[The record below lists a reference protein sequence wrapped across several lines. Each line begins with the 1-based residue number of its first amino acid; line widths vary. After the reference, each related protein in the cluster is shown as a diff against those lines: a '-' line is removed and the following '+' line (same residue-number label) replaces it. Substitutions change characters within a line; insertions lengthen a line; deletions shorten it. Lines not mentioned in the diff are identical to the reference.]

1 MHIISFF
8 GQTTHLGG
16 PMQQGAAH
24 TPTTSFDAR
33 AWWLLALVCGV
44 LFLDGL
50 DVSMVGVALPSI
62 GNELGLEPSSLQW
75 VVSAYILGYG
85 GLLLL
90 GGRAADLLGR
100 RRVLIGGL
108 AVFLVASFVGG
119 LASDGTTLIATRFIK
134 GASAAFTAPAGL
146 SIITTTFAEGPARN
160 KALSVYT
167 AVGASGWSLGLVFG
181 GALTELG
188 WRYTFFMPV
197 PVALAI
203 LLLVPRYLD
212 RDAPSEAVT
221 RSSFDFSGTAT
232 LAASMLGLVYT
243 IVEAPDVGWGAART
257 LLSFAAVGM
266 LLTAF
271 VLIEQRS
278 ANPLIRL
285 GILRSGA
292 LRRANYGAMALLGSW
307 FGFQFIG
314 TLYMQDLRGWS
325 PIEMAVAFLPAGLI
339 VAFGSP
345 RIGRVVDRVGT
356 ALPIG
361 AGLTS
366 LAIAYLLFWNIG
378 ANSGYLTAM
387 LPTFIF
393 AGIGFTLAFGPL
405 TVAATSGVGDQE
417 QGLASGLVYTS
428 FQLGGAIGLAVAT
441 AVIEAGTSGS
451 SAAAGS
457 SAALLD
463 GFHPGI
469 LVSIAIAVLGASV
482 TLIPL
487 LGRYVPAWAA
497 LATSSDSGDGG
508 E

>member
-1 MHIISFF
+1 
-8 GQTTHLGG
+8 
-16 PMQQGAAH
+16 MQQESAQSLK
-24 TPTTSFDAR
+24 TSFDAR

-62 GNELGLEPSSLQW
+62 GSELGLEPSSLQW
-75 VVSAYILGYG
+75 VVSGYILGYG

-100 RRVLIGGL
+100 RRVLLGGL

-119 LASDGTTLIATRFIK
+119 LANDGNTLIATRFIK
-134 GASAAFTAPAGL
+134 GAAAAFTAPAVL

-160 KALSVYT
+160 KALSIYA

-203 LLLVPRYLD
+203 LLLLPRFLD
-212 RDAPSEAVT
+212 KDELVAVE
-221 RSSFDFSGTAT
+221 RRSFDFSGTAT
-232 LAASMLGLVYT
+232 LAVAMLGLVYT
-243 IVEAPDVGWGAART
+243 IVEAPDVGWGATQT
-257 LLSFAAVGM
+257 LLSFAGVAM

-271 VLIEQRS
+271 VLIELRS
-278 ANPLIRL
+278 ANPLVRL
-285 GILRSGA
+285 GILKSAA

-314 TLYMQDLRGWS
+314 TLYMQNLRGWS
-325 PIEMAVAFLPAGLI
+325 PIEMALAFLPAGLI

-345 RIGRVVDRVGT
+345 NVGRLVSRVGP
-356 ALPIG
+356 AIPVG
-361 AGLTS
+361 AGLFS
-366 LAIAYLLFWNIG
+366 LGLAYLLFWNIG
-378 ANSGYLTAM
+378 ADSGYLTAM
-387 LPTFIF
+387 LPTFILS
-393 AGIGFTLAFGPL
+393 GIGFTLAFGPL
-405 TVAATSGVGDQE
+405 TIAATSDVSDQE

-428 FQLGGAIGLAVAT
+428 FQLGGAVGLAVAT

-457 SAALLD
+457 AEALLD
-463 GFHPGI
+463 GFQPGI
-469 LVSIAIAVLGASV
+469 LVSIAIAALGAAV

-487 LGRYVPAWAA
+487 LGRYVPARVAV
-497 LATSSDSGDGG
+497 ATGGDKGDRG
-508 E
+508 

>member
-1 MHIISFF
+1 
-8 GQTTHLGG
+8 
-16 PMQQGAAH
+16 MQQESAQSLK
-24 TPTTSFDAR
+24 TSFDAR

-62 GNELGLEPSSLQW
+62 GSELGLEPSSLQW
-75 VVSAYILGYG
+75 VVSGYILGYG

-100 RRVLIGGL
+100 RRVLLGGL
-108 AVFLVASFVGG
+108 AVFLVASFIGG
-119 LASDGTTLIATRFIK
+119 LANDGTTLIATRFTK
-134 GASAAFTAPAGL
+134 GAAAAFTAPAVL
-146 SIITTTFAEGPARN
+146 SIITTKFPEGPARN
-160 KALSVYT
+160 KALSIYA

-197 PVALAI
+197 PIALAI
-203 LLLVPRYLD
+203 LLLLPRYLD
-212 RDAPSEAVT
+212 KDEPVSVS

-232 LAASMLGLVYT
+232 LGVGMLGLVYT
-243 IVEAPDVGWGAART
+243 IVEAPDVGWGAPRT
-257 LLSFAAVGM
+257 LLSFAGVAM
-266 LLTAF
+266 LLAAF
-271 VLIEQRS
+271 VLIEQRR
-278 ANPLIRL
+278 ANPLVRL
-285 GILRSGA
+285 GILKSAA

-314 TLYMQDLRGWS
+314 TLYMQNLRGWS
-325 PIEMAVAFLPAGLI
+325 PIEMALAFLPAGLI

-345 RIGRVVDRVGT
+345 NIGRLVSRVGP
-356 ALPIG
+356 AIPVG
-361 AGLTS
+361 AGLMS
-366 LAIAYLLFWNIG
+366 LGVAYLLFWNIG
-378 ANSGYLTAM
+378 ADSSYLTAM
-387 LPTFIF
+387 LPTFILS
-393 AGIGFTLAFGPL
+393 GIGFTLAFGPL
-405 TVAATSGVGDQE
+405 TIAATSDVKDEE

-428 FQLGGAIGLAVAT
+428 FQLGGAVGLAVAT

-451 SAAAGS
+451 TAAAGS

-469 LVSIAIAVLGASV
+469 LVSIAIAVLGAAV

-487 LGRYVPAWAA
+487 LGRRRRVPARVAV
-497 LATSSDSGDGG
+497 ATGGNQGDQG
-508 E
+508 

>member
-1 MHIISFF
+1 
-8 GQTTHLGG
+8 
-16 PMQQGAAH
+16 MQQENANSPA
-24 TPTTSFDAR
+24 TSFDSR

-62 GNELGLEPSSLQW
+62 GSELNLEPSSLQW
-75 VVSAYILGYG
+75 VVSGYILGYG

-108 AVFLVASFVGG
+108 AVFLVASFIGG
-119 LASDGTTLIATRFIK
+119 LANDGSTLIATRFIK

-146 SIITTTFAEGPARN
+146 SIITTTFAEGPVRN

-197 PVALAI
+197 PIALAI
-203 LLLVPRYLD
+203 LLLVPRYLE
-212 RDAPSEAVT
+212 RDEPSAAVS

-232 LAASMLGLVYT
+232 LAAAMLGLVYT

-266 LLTAF
+266 LLSAF

-278 ANPLIRL
+278 ENPLVRL
-285 GILRSGA
+285 GILRSAG

-314 TLYMQDLRGWS
+314 TLYMQNLRGWS
-325 PIEMAVAFLPAGLI
+325 PIEMALAFLPAGLI

-345 RIGRVVDRVGT
+345 NIGRVVNRVGT

-366 LAIAYLLFWNIG
+366 LAIAYTLFLNIG
-378 ANSGYLTAM
+378 ADSGYFSAM

-393 AGIGFTLAFGPL
+393 AGLGFTLAFGPL
-405 TVAATSGVGDQE
+405 TIAATGDVAEQE

-428 FQLGGAIGLAVAT
+428 FQVGGAVGLAVAT

-451 SAAAGS
+451 NAAAGS
-457 SAALLD
+457 ATALLD

-469 LVSIAIAVLGASV
+469 IVSIAIAVLGASV

-487 LGRYVPAWAA
+487 LGRLVPARV
-497 LATSSDSGDGG
+497 ATAGASDRGDGG
-508 E
+508 

>member
-1 MHIISFF
+1 
-8 GQTTHLGG
+8 
-16 PMQQGAAH
+16 MQQETAN
-24 TPTTSFDAR
+24 TPTTSFDSR

-62 GNELGLEPSSLQW
+62 GSELDLEPSSLQW
-75 VVSAYILGYG
+75 VVSGYILGYG

-108 AVFLVASFVGG
+108 AVFLVASFIGG
-119 LASDGTTLIATRFIK
+119 LANDGATLVATRFIK

-146 SIITTTFAEGPARN
+146 SIITTTFAEGPVRN

-197 PVALAI
+197 PIALAI
-203 LLLVPRYLD
+203 LLLVPKYLE
-212 RDAPSEAVT
+212 RDEPAVVS

-232 LAASMLGLVYT
+232 LAAAMLGLVYT
-243 IVEAPDVGWGAART
+243 IVEAPDVGWGDPRT

-266 LLTAF
+266 LLSAF

-285 GILRSGA
+285 GILRSGG

-314 TLYMQDLRGWS
+314 TLYMQNLRGWS
-325 PIEMAVAFLPAGLI
+325 PIEMALAFLPAGLI

-345 RIGRVVDRVGT
+345 NIGRVVNRVGT

-366 LAIAYLLFWNIG
+366 LAIAYALFLNIG
-378 ANSGYLTAM
+378 ADSGYLSAM

-393 AGIGFTLAFGPL
+393 AGLGFTLAFGPL
-405 TVAATSGVGDQE
+405 TIAATGDVAEQE

-428 FQLGGAIGLAVAT
+428 FQVGGAIGLAVAT

-451 SAAAGS
+451 SAATGS
-457 SAALLD
+457 ATALLD

-469 LVSIAIAVLGASV
+469 IVSIAIAVLGASV

-487 LGRYVPAWAA
+487 LGRLVPARV
-497 LATSSDSGDGG
+497 ATAGASDHDGG
-508 E
+508 

>member
-1 MHIISFF
+1 
-8 GQTTHLGG
+8 
-16 PMQQGAAH
+16 MQQESAQSLK
-24 TPTTSFDAR
+24 TSFDAR

-62 GNELGLEPSSLQW
+62 GSELGLEPSSLQW
-75 VVSAYILGYG
+75 VVSGYILGYG

-100 RRVLIGGL
+100 RRVLLGGL

-119 LASDGTTLIATRFIK
+119 LANDGTTLVATRFIK
-134 GASAAFTAPAGL
+134 GAAAAFTAPAVL

-160 KALSVYT
+160 KALSIYA

-197 PVALAI
+197 PIALAI
-203 LLLVPRYLD
+203 LLLLPRYLD
-212 RDAPSEAVT
+212 KDEPAIAVS

-232 LAASMLGLVYT
+232 LAVAMLGLVYT
-243 IVEAPDVGWGAART
+243 IVEAPDVGWGATRT
-257 LLSFAAVGM
+257 LLSFVGVAM

-271 VLIEQRS
+271 VLIELRS
-278 ANPLIRL
+278 ANPLVRL
-285 GILRSGA
+285 GILKSAA

-314 TLYMQDLRGWS
+314 TLYMQNLRGWS
-325 PIEMAVAFLPAGLI
+325 PIEMALAFLPAGLI

-345 RIGRVVDRVGT
+345 NVGRLVSRVGP
-356 ALPIG
+356 AIPVG
-361 AGLTS
+361 AGLMS
-366 LAIAYLLFWNIG
+366 LGLAYLLFWNIG
-378 ANSGYLTAM
+378 ADSSYLTAM
-387 LPTFIF
+387 LPTFILS
-393 AGIGFTLAFGPL
+393 GIGFTLAFGPL
-405 TVAATSGVGDQE
+405 TIAATSDVNDEE

-428 FQLGGAIGLAVAT
+428 FQLGGAVGLAVAT

-457 SAALLD
+457 AQALLD
-463 GFHPGI
+463 GFQPGI
-469 LVSIAIAVLGASV
+469 LVSVAIAALGAAV
-482 TLIPL
+482 TLIPV
-487 LGRYVPAWAA
+487 LGRYAPARVAER
-497 LATSSDSGDGG
+497 LAFASSPKDD
-508 E
+508 

>member
-1 MHIISFF
+1 
-8 GQTTHLGG
+8 
-16 PMQQGAAH
+16 MQQESAQSLK
-24 TPTTSFDAR
+24 TSFDAR

-62 GNELGLEPSSLQW
+62 GRELGLEPSSLQW
-75 VVSAYILGYG
+75 VVSGYILGYG

-100 RRVLIGGL
+100 RRVLLSGL

-119 LASDGTTLIATRFIK
+119 LANDGNTLIATRFIK
-134 GASAAFTAPAGL
+134 GAAAAFTAPAVL

-160 KALSVYT
+160 KALSIYA

-203 LLLVPRYLD
+203 LLLLPRFLD
-212 RDAPSEAVT
+212 KDEPVAVK
-221 RSSFDFSGTAT
+221 RRSFDFSGTAT
-232 LAASMLGLVYT
+232 LAVAMLGLVYT
-243 IVEAPDVGWGAART
+243 IVEAPDVGWGATQT
-257 LLSFAAVGM
+257 LLSFAGVAM

-271 VLIEQRS
+271 VLIELRS
-278 ANPLIRL
+278 ANPLVRL
-285 GILRSGA
+285 GILKSAA

-314 TLYMQDLRGWS
+314 TLYMQNLRGWS
-325 PIEMAVAFLPAGLI
+325 PIEMALAFLPAGLI

-345 RIGRVVDRVGT
+345 NIGRLVNRVGT
-356 ALPIG
+356 AIPVG

-366 LAIAYLLFWNIG
+366 LGLAYLLFWNIG
-378 ANSGYLTAM
+378 ADSSYLSAM
-387 LPTFIF
+387 LPTFILS
-393 AGIGFTLAFGPL
+393 GIGFTLAFGPL
-405 TVAATSGVGDQE
+405 TIAATSDVSDEE

-428 FQLGGAIGLAVAT
+428 FQLGGAVGLAVAT

-451 SAAAGS
+451 SATAGS
-457 SAALLD
+457 AEALLD
-463 GFHPGI
+463 GFQPGI
-469 LVSIAIAVLGASV
+469 LVSIAIAALGAAV

-487 LGRYVPAWAA
+487 LGRYVPARVAV
-497 LATSSDSGDGG
+497 ATGGDKGDRG
-508 E
+508 

>member
-1 MHIISFF
+1 MEQAT
-8 GQTTHLGG
+8 QTS
-16 PMQQGAAH
+16 PAIR
-24 TPTTSFDAR
+24 FDAR

-62 GNELGLEPSSLQW
+62 GSELGLEPSSLQW
-75 VVSAYILGYG
+75 VVSGYILGYG

-100 RRVLIGGL
+100 RRVLLTGL
-108 AVFLVASFVGG
+108 AVFLVASFIGG
-119 LASDGTTLIATRFIK
+119 LANDGNTLIATRFIK
-134 GASAAFTAPAGL
+134 GAAAAFTAPAVL
-146 SIITTTFAEGPARN
+146 SIITTTFPEGPARN
-160 KALSVYT
+160 KALSIYA

-197 PVALAI
+197 PIALAI
-203 LLLVPRYLD
+203 LLLLPRFLD
-212 RDAPSEAVT
+212 KDEPAIRVG

-232 LAASMLGLVYT
+232 LAIAMLGLVYT

-257 LLSFAAVGM
+257 LLSFAAVAM

-278 ANPLIRL
+278 ANPLVRL
-285 GILRSGA
+285 GILKSGS

-314 TLYMQDLRGWS
+314 TLYMQNLRGWS
-325 PIEMAVAFLPAGLI
+325 PIEMALAFLPAGLI

-345 RIGRVVDRVGT
+345 NVGRLVSRVGP
-356 ALPIG
+356 AIPIG
-361 AGLTS
+361 LGLVS
-366 LAIAYLLFWNIG
+366 LGLGYLLFWNIG
-378 ANSGYLTAM
+378 ADSSYLTAM
-387 LPTFIF
+387 LPTFILS
-393 AGIGFTLAFGPL
+393 GIGFTLAFGPL
-405 TVAATSGVGDQE
+405 TIAATSDVSDQE

-441 AVIEAGTSGS
+441 AVIDAGT
-451 SAAAGS
+451 AGS
-457 SAALLD
+457 GAAPGSAQALLD
-463 GFHPGI
+463 GFQPGI
-469 LVSIAIAVLGASV
+469 LVSIAIAALGAAL

-487 LGRYVPAWAA
+487 LRRRLPVRI
-497 LATSSDSGDGG
+497 ATATAG
-508 E
+508 EHRD

>member
-1 MHIISFF
+1 MKEETAST
-8 GQTTHLGG
+8 Q
-16 PMQQGAAH
+16 
-24 TPTTSFDAR
+24 TTSFDAR

-62 GNELGLEPSSLQW
+62 GSELDLEPSSLQW
-75 VVSAYILGYG
+75 VVSGYILGYG

-108 AVFLVASFVGG
+108 AVFLVASFIGG
-119 LASDGTTLIATRFIK
+119 LANDGGTLIATRFIK

-146 SIITTTFAEGPARN
+146 SIITTTFAEGPVRN

-197 PVALAI
+197 PIALAI
-203 LLLVPRYLD
+203 LLLVPRYLE
-212 RDAPSEAVT
+212 RDEPSAAVS

-232 LAASMLGLVYT
+232 LAAAMLGLVYT

-257 LLSFAAVGM
+257 LLSFAAVAM
-266 LLTAF
+266 LLSAF

-278 ANPLIRL
+278 QNPLIRL
-285 GILRSGA
+285 GILRSAG

-314 TLYMQDLRGWS
+314 TLYMQNLRGWS
-325 PIEMAVAFLPAGLI
+325 PIEMALAFLPAGLI

-345 RIGRVVDRVGT
+345 NIGRVVNRVGT
-356 ALPIG
+356 TLPIG

-366 LAIAYLLFWNIG
+366 LAIAYALFLNIG
-378 ANSGYLTAM
+378 ADSGYFSAM

-405 TVAATSGVGDQE
+405 TIAATGDVAGQE

-428 FQLGGAIGLAVAT
+428 FQVGGAIGLAVAT

-451 SAAAGS
+451 SATAGS
-457 SAALLD
+457 ATALLD

-469 LVSIAIAVLGASV
+469 IVSIAIAVLGASV

-487 LGRYVPAWAA
+487 LGRLVPARV
-497 LATSSDSGDGG
+497 ATAGASDHGDGS
-508 E
+508 

>member
-1 MHIISFF
+1 MQES
-8 GQTTHLGG
+8 GQA
-16 PMQQGAAH
+16 PK
-24 TPTTSFDAR
+24 TSFDAR
-33 AWWLLALVCGV
+33 SWWLLALVCGV

-62 GNELGLEPSSLQW
+62 GSELGLEPSSLQW
-75 VVSAYILGYG
+75 VVSGYILGYG

-100 RRVLIGGL
+100 RRVLLGGL

-119 LASDGTTLIATRFIK
+119 LANDGNTLVATRFIK
-134 GASAAFTAPAGL
+134 GAAAAFTAPAVL

-160 KALSVYT
+160 KALSIYA

-197 PVALAI
+197 PIALAI
-203 LLLVPRYLD
+203 LLLLPRYLD
-212 RDAPSEAVT
+212 KDEPNAALSR
-221 RSSFDFSGTAT
+221 RSFDFGGTAT
-232 LAASMLGLVYT
+232 LAAAMLGLVYT
-243 IVEAPDVGWGAART
+243 IVEAPDVGWGAGRT

-271 VLIEQRS
+271 VLIELRS
-278 ANPLIRL
+278 ANPLVRL
-285 GILRSGA
+285 GILKSAA

-325 PIEMAVAFLPAGLI
+325 PIEMALAFLPAGLI

-345 RIGRVVDRVGT
+345 RIGRLVDRVGP
-356 ALPIG
+356 ALPVG

-366 LAIAYLLFWNIG
+366 LGLAYLLFWNIG
-378 ANSGYLTAM
+378 ADSGYLTAM
-387 LPTFIF
+387 LPTFILS
-393 AGIGFTLAFGPL
+393 GIGFTLAFGPL
-405 TVAATSGVGDQE
+405 TIAATADVGDEE

-428 FQLGGAIGLAVAT
+428 FQLGGAVGLAVAT

-457 SAALLD
+457 SAAMLD
-463 GFHPGI
+463 GFQPGI
-469 LVSIAIAVLGASV
+469 LVSIAIAALGAAV

-487 LGRYVPAWAA
+487 LGRRRRVPAQVAV
-497 LATSSDSGDGG
+497 ATGSDQGDRG
-508 E
+508 